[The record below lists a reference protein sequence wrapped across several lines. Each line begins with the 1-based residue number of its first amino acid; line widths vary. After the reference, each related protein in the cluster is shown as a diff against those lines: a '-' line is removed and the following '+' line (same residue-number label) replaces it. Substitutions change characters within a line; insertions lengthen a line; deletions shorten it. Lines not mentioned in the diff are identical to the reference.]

1 MLAVGPKPLP
11 SHPKDYHSIMEINLV
26 AINVG
31 NSRTAIA
38 AFTEGELRDIV
49 RVSND
54 RPEELV
60 PAIRKAWEILSAHD
74 QPAIVGVSVNPAMVP
89 QVQEAVTE
97 VADRAIVWVGK
108 EIDLPINVLTDS
120 PNKTGVDRIVTM
132 AAAYEQLGKA
142 CVVVDAG
149 TAVTVDCCN
158 DNGDFLGG
166 AIAPGAALQLQ
177 ALRENTAALP
187 SVSLAA
193 PTGLVGT
200 STEQAMLQ
208 GVFHGIRGLVKE
220 LVESYATELGSW
232 PEVIAT
238 GGDAA
243 TLFKDWELIHA
254 ISPDLTMY
262 GIALAYA
269 EHHITHGT

>member
-1 MLAVGPKPLP
+1 M
-11 SHPKDYHSIMEINLV
+11 DINLL

-38 AFTEGELRDIV
+38 AFAAGEMLEVI
-49 RVSND
+49 RVPND
-54 RPEELV
+54 RPDEL
-60 PAIRKAWEILSAHD
+60 ATALRQKWGRLGIYD
-74 QPAIVGVSVNPAMVP
+74 QPAIVGASVNPAVVP
-89 QVQEAVTE
+89 VVEEAVMN
-97 VADRAIVWVGK
+97 VADKAVVWVGK
-108 EIDLPINVLTDS
+108 QIDLPINVLTDS
-120 PNKTGVDRIVTM
+120 PNQTGVDRIVTM
-132 AAAYEQLGKA
+132 AAAFEQLGKA

-149 TAVTVDCCN
+149 TAVTVGCCN

-166 AIAPGAALQLQ
+166 AIAPGAAMQLK
-177 ALRENTAALP
+177 ALHEYTAALP
-187 SVSLAA
+187 SVSLAV
-193 PTGLVGT
+193 PTGSVGT

-208 GVFHGIRGLVKE
+208 GVYHGIRGMIKE
-220 LVESYATELGSW
+220 FVESYATELGSW

-238 GGDAA
+238 GGDAE

-269 EHHITHGT
+269 NHHIAHGT